1 MVCSRCLVHHPNKLQ
16 VEISQLSC
24 GISRRNVPFWTVPLG
39 LGCACKIYFLYL
51 YHVGRFNVDFKCLF
65 TLDYIA
71 RLFGHQ
77 WMHSTVLLC
86 VQYNVKLYRLFF
98 KLSKEANVAAITI
111 TSQLHDTI
119 TKTNGNAMAVS
130 QFELFSV
137 LHIQTDIFCTLTYE

>member
-1 MVCSRCLVHHPNKLQ
+1 MTCRHSRIGAQYMRLHQYCLWCVPDASYT
-16 VEISQLSC
+16 IRTSC
-24 GISRRNVPFWTVPLG
+24 PLG
-39 LGCACKIYFLYL
+39 LGCACKMYFLYL
-51 YHVGRFNVDFKCLF
+51 YNVGRFNVDFKCLF

-86 VQYNVKLYRLFF
+86 VQYNVKLCRLFF